1 MSSDPQTD
9 RDPIVRLFGAFLMA
23 VGGLMAALCGL
34 CSLAFVMGT
43 VASGTGLDAMG
54 GMLVLVLVLGGLPV
68 GLGLLIFYAGRRLR
82 AKKPP
87 PPVG

>member
-1 MSSDPQTD
+1 MSS
-9 RDPIVRLFGAFLMA
+9 DPIVRLFGAFLMA

-34 CSLAFVMGT
+34 CSLTFIMGAVVSGGGLEAMASTLVM
-43 VASGTGLDAMG
+43 A
-54 GMLVLVLVLGGLPV
+54 LVLGGLPM

-87 PPVG
+87 PPAAER

>member
-34 CSLAFVMGT
+34 CSLAFVVGT
-43 VASGTGLDAMG
+43 AVSGSGWDGMA
-54 GMLVLVLVLGGLPV
+54 GMLALALVLGGVPI

-82 AKKPP
+82 AKKPSP
-87 PPVG
+87 PAG